1 MDIAKVI
8 GVGIMGAVTAL
19 ILKHTR
25 SEYAPMAVIA
35 AGVVIL
41 MITLSALTDV
51 IVAFEEIVDKTN
63 LSRELFSSLLKIIGI
78 GYLTEYSVSIC
89 NDLEC
94 ASIGKK
100 IALAGKITIFLTAL
114 PIIMSLVGSIAALVS

>member
-41 MITLSALTDV
+41 MITL
-51 IVAFEEIVDKTN
+51 K
-63 LSRELFSSLLKIIGI
+63 R
-78 GYLTEYSVSIC
+78 
-89 NDLEC
+89 
-94 ASIGKK
+94 
-100 IALAGKITIFLTAL
+100 
-114 PIIMSLVGSIAALVS
+114 